1 MRLILPIT
9 RRTTLLGTLAL
20 CLPTQHLAVAQ
31 PVVGGESTSPVD
43 GELFV
48 QLQRLVRPALLDINA
63 GRLLTAISG
72 LEKARTILAQS
83 DSKNWPLWLY
93 VNQPYGLA
101 LVRIE
106 RPHEA
111 ISPLKIAVETELR
124 MRASSSAQNET
135 LIRGLDEGIVKQ
147 LLRVEFTRQAASN
160 METTGSQPRT
170 IKELLLDQSTGTMDA
185 TELLVRAYA
194 TSGDFASAATLLE
207 PQISNAKAPQADKDL
222 PPVAL
227 EYRLLKMGAVLS
239 SFGDKLSAARA
250 FNAALGLNFFRLRTV
265 GAYVSQ
271 PEIQNAIY
279 SVRRLILS
287 AALGNSD
294 FAKDPPDQSL
304 ELLMRV
310 IETKG
315 LGIRYSERFNR
326 LIGLSTGPRATAVQ
340 RRILEIESQMAD
352 LPNSQA
358 GAMQFFRL
366 AVQRWQVVAPLMEEL
381 RTKGIEEVF
390 KDGAFLLNQARSVL
404 GDGAIIGFM
413 AYTPLAPN
421 NYAFGSPH
429 YLRYCV
435 TASEI
440 QMTDLGAKNIID
452 KAVFAWRQRVLSSQ
466 PSSEVAAELSRLLL
480 TDLPNPVKHAPK
492 WTLEPDGALNLLP
505 FEALPAADGRPLVT
519 TIDIG
524 YVTSFGQIAKPS
536 TFLRR
541 NRARIIADPEF
552 GSSKKDSQERKSY
565 NKATSESRPKDRGPE
580 LSDIAQLPETRFEAL
595 AVEKAMRQLGVES
608 ETFLGS
614 RADVHAFNL
623 SVSPRFLH
631 VATHGILIAPPSFP
645 EQRDADPL
653 IQQETVTITMPG
665 RNAALAVAGQSR
677 PELVYAS
684 EIAHLRLQN
693 TELVVLSACDTGNGT
708 QDVGEGMASLRR
720 AIETAGA
727 ESSITSL
734 WSVPSAKTTELMTS
748 FYGYLAGGYGKR
760 AALRKAKL
768 AAITA
773 DPNPYNWAGFVFA
786 GKDVDRLP
794 SV

>member
-1 MRLILPIT
+1 MRLILLAT

-20 CLPTQHLAVAQ
+20 CLPAKVLAFPQ
-31 PVVGGESTSPVD
+31 LVGSLESSHPPD
-43 GELFV
+43 GEVFV
-48 QLQRLVRPALLDINA
+48 QLQRLVRPALLDVNA
-63 GRLLTAISG
+63 GRLVAAISG
-72 LEKARTILAQS
+72 LEQARSILAQS
-83 DSKNWPLWLY
+83 QSRNWPYWFYL
-93 VNQPYGLA
+93 NQPYGLA
-101 LVRIE
+101 LLRMG
-106 RPHEA
+106 RAREA
-111 ISPLKIAVETELR
+111 ISPLEIAVETETR
-124 MRASSSAQNET
+124 MRASSSGQIKT
-135 LIRGLDEGIVKQ
+135 LIRGLDQGIVKQ
-147 LLRVEFTRQAASN
+147 LLLVEYARQATAN
-160 METTGSQPRT
+160 METSGSPTRT

-194 TSGDFASAATLLE
+194 ISGDFASAVTLLE
-207 PQISNAKAPQADKDL
+207 QQISNAIGPQADKDL

-227 EYRLLKMGAVLS
+227 EYRLIKMGAVLS
-239 SFGDKLSAARA
+239 TFGDKPSATRA

-287 AALGNSD
+287 AALGNAD
-294 FAKDPPDQSL
+294 FAKVPAGQSM

-315 LGIRYSERFNR
+315 LGVRYAERFNR
-326 LIGLSTGPRATAVQ
+326 LVGLSTGSKGTAVQ

-358 GAMQFFRL
+358 GAMQFFTL
-366 AVQRWQVVAPLMEEL
+366 AAQRWQVVAPLMEEL

-390 KDGAFLLNQARSVL
+390 QDGSFLLSQARAIL
-404 GDGAIIGFM
+404 GDGAVIGFM

-421 NYAFGSPH
+421 KYAYGSPH

-435 TASEI
+435 TASQI
-440 QMTDLGAKNIID
+440 QMTDLGAKQIID

-480 TDLPNPVKHAPK
+480 ADLPNPVKHAPK

-505 FEALPAADGRPLVT
+505 FEALPADDGRPLIT

-524 YVTSFGQIAKPS
+524 YATSFGQIAKPS

-541 NRARIIADPEF
+541 NRARIIADPDF
-552 GSSKKDSQERKSY
+552 GTSKKDIQDRASF
-565 NKATSESRPKDRGPE
+565 NNATPESHQKGRGPE
-580 LSDIAQLPETRFEAL
+580 LSDIAQLPETRIEAL

-645 EQRDADPL
+645 EQHDADSL

-684 EIAHLRLQN
+684 EIAHLRLHN

-708 QDVGEGMASLRR
+708 QDVGEGMGSLRR

-748 FYGYLAGGYGKR
+748 FYGYLAEGYGKR

-768 AAITA
+768 AAITT